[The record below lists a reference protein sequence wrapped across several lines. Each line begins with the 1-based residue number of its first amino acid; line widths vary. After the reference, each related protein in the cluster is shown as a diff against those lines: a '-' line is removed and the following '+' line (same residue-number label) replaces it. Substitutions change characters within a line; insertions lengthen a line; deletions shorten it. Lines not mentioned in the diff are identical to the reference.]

1 MKSSMHAVNRA
12 RMVLEAGE
20 KPCLGIW
27 QMLPG
32 PDLSRYIAQTQCDW
46 VMLDLEHGNI
56 DGISNL
62 TLYCTLEPD

>member
-1 MKSSMHAVNRA
+1 MQAAIRA

-20 KPCLGIW
+20 RPCLGIW

-32 PDLSRYIAQTQCDW
+32 SDLSRYIAQTGCDW

-56 DGISNL
+56 DGIPNL
-62 TLYCTLEPD
+62 NVLIYA